1 MGGIRVS
8 KKLFT
13 SEEIEQLKQNIYVK
27 SVSEKGITYT
37 EEFKNNFIVMN
48 HKGYMPREIFEHYG
62 FDVSVIGMARIASAG
77 KRWRLAYKEEGV
89 LGLQDQRINHSG
101 RPLKREL
108 TADEELN
115 RLKAELL
122 IVKAENE
129 LLKKLRYLRKTLE

>member
-1 MGGIRVS
+1 MS

-13 SEEIEQLKQNIYVK
+13 PEEIEQLKQNRSVK

-48 HKGYMPREIFEHYG
+48 HRGYMPREIFEHYG
-62 FDVSVIGMARIASAG
+62 LDVSVIGMSRIASAG
-77 KRWRLAYKEEGV
+77 KRWRLAYTKEGV

-108 TADEELN
+108 TVEEELN

-122 IVKAENE
+122 LVKAENE
-129 LLKKLRYLRKTLE
+129 LLKKLRHLRKTLE